1 MSDERL
7 LRCPFCGR
15 EMRLDEDF
23 YGQYHFWSVRHKD
36 YVAFAE
42 DCPLFSTS
50 ADTEEEAIA
59 KWNRRAE

>member
-1 MSDERL
+1 MSDSRL
-7 LRCPFCGR
+7 LRCPFCGC
-15 EMRLDEDF
+15 EMRLEEDF
-23 YGQYHFWSVRHKD
+23 YGPYHFWYVKHKD
-36 YVAFAE
+36 YVAFVE